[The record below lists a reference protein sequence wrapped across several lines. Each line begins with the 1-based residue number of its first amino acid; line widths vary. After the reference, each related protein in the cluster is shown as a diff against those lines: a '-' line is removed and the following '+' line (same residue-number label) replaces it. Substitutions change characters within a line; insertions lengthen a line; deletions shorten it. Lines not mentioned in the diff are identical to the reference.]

1 MYKNIILATDGSDH
15 AKRAAENAM
24 HIASCSP
31 GSLVEIVF
39 VVDADKVKSDV
50 LSHWNSADL
59 DGKRKERIREV
70 EKMARTYEVSYKV
83 TILSGDPGPA
93 IVEYANNHH
102 ADIIVIGSRGLSGLQ
117 EFVLGSVSHKVA
129 KRANCP
135 VLIVK

>member
-83 TILSGDPGPA
+83 TILQGDPGPA
-93 IVEYANNHH
+93 IVEYANCHH

>member
-1 MYKNIILATDGSDH
+1 LYKNIILATDGSDH

-24 HIASCSP
+24 HIAKCTE

-50 LSHWNSADL
+50 LSNWNSADL

-83 TILSGDPGPA
+83 TILQGEPGPA
-93 IVEYANNHH
+93 IVEYANNHK

>member
-24 HIASCSP
+24 HIAKCTK

-39 VVDADKVKSDV
+39 VVDSDKVKSDV

-70 EKMARTYEVSYKV
+70 EKLARTYEVSYKV
-83 TILSGDPGPA
+83 TILQGEPGSA
-93 IVEYANNHH
+93 IVEYANNTN

-117 EFVLGSVSHKVA
+117 QFVLGSVSHKVA

>member
-1 MYKNIILATDGSDH
+1 LYKNIILATDGSDH

-24 HIASCSP
+24 HIAKCTP

-50 LSHWNSADL
+50 LSNWNSADL

-70 EKMARTYEVSYKV
+70 EKMSRTYEVSYKV
-83 TILSGDPGPA
+83 TILQGDPGPA

>member
-15 AKRAAENAM
+15 AIRAAENAM
-24 HIASCSP
+24 HIAKCTES
-31 GSLVEIVF
+31 SLVEIVF
-39 VVDADKVKSDV
+39 VVDSDKVKSDV

-70 EKMARTYEVSYKV
+70 EKLARTYEASYKV
-83 TILSGDPGPA
+83 TILQGEPGSA
-93 IVEYANNHH
+93 IVEYANNTN

-117 EFVLGSVSHKVA
+117 QFVLGSVSHKVA

>member
-70 EKMARTYEVSYKV
+70 EKMARTYEISYKV
-83 TILSGDPGPA
+83 TILQGDPGPA
-93 IVEYANNHH
+93 IVEYANSHH

>member
-15 AKRAAENAM
+15 AKRASENAM
-24 HIASCSP
+24 HIAKCTP

-39 VVDADKVKSDV
+39 VVDADKVKSEV

-83 TILSGDPGPA
+83 TILQGDPGPA

>member
-24 HIASCSP
+24 HIAKCTP
-31 GSLVEIVF
+31 ESLLEIVF
-39 VVDADKVKSDV
+39 VVDADKVKSEV

-83 TILSGDPGPA
+83 TILQGDPGPA

>member
-1 MYKNIILATDGSDH
+1 
-15 AKRAAENAM
+15 M
-24 HIASCSP
+24 HIAKCTP

-39 VVDADKVKSDV
+39 VVDADKVKSEV

-93 IVEYANNHH
+93 IVEYANHHH